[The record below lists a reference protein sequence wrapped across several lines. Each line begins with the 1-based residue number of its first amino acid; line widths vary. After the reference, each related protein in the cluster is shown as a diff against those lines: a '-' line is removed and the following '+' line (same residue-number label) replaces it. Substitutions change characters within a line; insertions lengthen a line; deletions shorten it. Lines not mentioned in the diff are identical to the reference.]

1 MFPNFIQLLKLVAIM
16 EAWLPIPVSH
26 ESMVMI
32 AFLARC
38 LRFRRA
44 ES

>member
-16 EAWLPIPVSH
+16 ENWLPIPVSH
-26 ESMVMI
+26 KMVVMI
-32 AFLARC
+32 AFLAPRSQSH
-38 LRFRRA
+38 RA